1 MNRKLAAGAGS
12 AADWWKDEKKNMTNE
27 IYKKISNEILK
38 LLYSNNLTIKESK
51 NILIYIIQSLDE
63 QKIYLN

>member
-1 MNRKLAAGAGS
+1 
-12 AADWWKDEKKNMTNE
+12 MTNE